1 MTGPAPIPVP
11 VDAVELVLSVLRP
24 LLAARP
30 EPVLAGLK
38 VSTETGHGSQGG
50 PPSLPWL
57 RITEDGHTW
66 RWPAVQRVVLRL
78 TCWHRTDHDAKA
90 AAGLALALVCALRGT
105 RGVIDAEPISGPIAA
120 PDPHT
125 RKPLATATVAV
136 RIRTPAR
143 P

>member
-1 MTGPAPIPVP
+1 MTGPLPVP
-11 VDAVELVLSVLRP
+11 VDAVKLVLAVLRP

-30 EPVLAGLK
+30 EPVLTGLK
-38 VSTETGHGSQGG
+38 VGTETGDGQQGG

-57 RITEDGHTW
+57 RLTEEGHTW

-90 AAGLALALVCALRGT
+90 VAGLALAVLCALRGT
-105 RGVIDAEPISGPIAA
+105 SGVLDAEPIAGPIAA

>member
-1 MTGPAPIPVP
+1 MTGPLPVP
-11 VDAVELVLSVLRP
+11 VDAVDLVLRLLRP

-30 EPVLAGLK
+30 EPVLSGIK
-38 VSTETGHGSQGG
+38 VGTETGHGPQGG

-57 RITEDGHTW
+57 RITEEGHTW

-78 TCWHRTDHDAKA
+78 TCWHRTGHDAKA
-90 AAGLALALVCALRGT
+90 AAGLALALLCALRDT
-105 RGVIDAEPISGPIAA
+105 SGVLDVEPIAGPIAA

>member
-24 LLAARP
+24 LQAARP

-50 PPSLPWL
+50 PPSMPWL

-78 TCWHRTDHDAKA
+78 TYWHRTDHDAKA
-90 AAGLALALVCALRGT
+90 AAYADRTVHQNPWTAVGVGFGVGMMFGALVTLLASRPTHGVMDQLR
-105 RGVIDAEPISGPIAA
+105 
-120 PDPHT
+120 
-125 RKPLATATVAV
+125 
-136 RIRTPAR
+136 
-143 P
+143 

>member
-30 EPVLAGLK
+30 ESVLKGLK
-38 VSTETGHGSQGG
+38 IGTETGHGPHGG

-57 RITEDGHTW
+57 RLTEEGHTW

-90 AAGLALALVCALRGT
+90 GVGLALGVLCSLRDV
-105 RGVIDAEPISGPIAA
+105 RGVLDVEPIVGPIAA

-125 RKPLATATVAV
+125 RQPLATATAAV
-136 RIRTPAR
+136 RIRTPTR